1 MTEDSFHLR
10 GFMLKKLLAVTV
22 LAFAIAT
29 PLLAGG
35 CASDNDKG
43 VNGLTGSDHP
53 AQTHRPT
60 GPCTG
65 KP

>member
-1 MTEDSFHLR
+1 
-10 GFMLKKLLAVTV
+10 MLKKLLAVTV

-53 AQTHRPT
+53 TQVQRPT
-60 GPCTG
+60 GPYTG